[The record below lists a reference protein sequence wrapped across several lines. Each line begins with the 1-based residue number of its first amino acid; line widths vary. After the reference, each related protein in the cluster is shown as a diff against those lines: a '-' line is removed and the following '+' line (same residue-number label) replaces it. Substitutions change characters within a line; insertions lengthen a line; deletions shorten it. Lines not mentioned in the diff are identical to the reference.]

1 MTNDQN
7 KEVIPLPKVRV
18 RQHVNP
24 LSKKY
29 LTPVTPPPWDK
40 VYHQPQQP
48 LHLDIGSARGEFLLE
63 MATRNPDWNFLG
75 LEIREPLVEKAQEL
89 VAELGL
95 DNLHFIFCNV
105 DNSLAPILASLPPG
119 VFKRVTIQF
128 PDPWF
133 KKRHAKRRVVKPELV
148 NTLAKYLVKGGEVFI
163 QSDVEA
169 IAQEMCDRFTENPAF
184 QRQGTEWLATNPLP
198 VPTER
203 ETYTIACKQPVYRA
217 LFVIG
222 D

>member
-1 MTNDQN
+1 M
-7 KEVIPLPKVRV
+7 PRVRV

-29 LTPVTPPPWDK
+29 LTPVTPPPWEK
-40 VYHQPQQP
+40 VYHQPLQP
-48 LHLDIGSARGEFLLE
+48 LHLDIGSARGEFLLD
-63 MATRNPDWNFLG
+63 MATQNPDWNFLG
-75 LEIREPLVEKAQEL
+75 LEIREPLVETAQEL
-89 VAELGL
+89 VAKLGL

-105 DNSLAPILASLPPG
+105 DNSLAPILASLPQG
-119 VFKRVTIQF
+119 LLKRVTIQF

-148 NTLAKYLVKGGEVFI
+148 NTLAKYLVKGGEVLI

-169 IAQEMCDRFTENPAF
+169 VAQEMCDRFTENPAF

-198 VPTER
+198 IPTER